1 LVIAQ
6 QRQEAALNAKSRRI
20 VGEGWHSD
28 FRLFAIRQNS
38 DFDRN
43 TFFGLMGSDAIAPM
57 EEAS

>member
-6 QRQEAALNAKSRRI
+6 QRQEAALNAKAWRV

-43 TFFGLMGSDAIAPM
+43 TFLV
-57 EEAS
+57 